1 MSIINSLVKKVQY
14 EYNWVRQIIC
24 EITGKH
30 IVAYPVMRGE
40 FMTLHMKEDSKRF
53 YSQIFKLV
61 LPIVIQ
67 NLLSAA
73 VNSADVVMLNYVGQS
88 SISAVS
94 LASQY
99 ASVLFMV
106 YYGLGTGATMLCAQ
120 YYGKGDM
127 KAIQVVEGIALR
139 FSLIISAIWAV
150 LVFTIP
156 EVLMQLFTNDTE
168 LITIGASYLRCMSVA
183 YLCWGVTEVY
193 LAVLRSVGRV
203 TISTAMNVLA
213 FSLNIILNATFIFGL
228 FGAPKLGAMGVAI
241 ATSLSRLIELAAC
254 FLVSHYSKDVKLNFR
269 YMFLKNDVLFKDFIR
284 LSLPALGNDVIWS
297 VAFSMYSVIIGHL
310 GSDAVAANSFVVVVR
325 NFGTILCF
333 GLASAGGILLGK
345 VIGENKLEEA
355 KEDARRLMKLT
366 VISGAIGG
374 LIILAATPLVL
385 KYAQLSDQAMH
396 YLKYMLL
403 INTYYVMG
411 AAVNTTLIA
420 GVFRAG
426 GDSRFGFICDTI
438 DMWCYAVPL
447 GFIAA
452 FVLKL
457 PVMWVYF
464 LLCTDEFVKWPWV
477 IKHYR
482 SGKWLN
488 NITREDLFTEDSPEE
503 AG

>member
-1 MSIINSLVKKVQY
+1 MQKKNRLKDDV
-14 EYNWVRQIIC
+14 
-24 EITGKH
+24 
-30 IVAYPVMRGE
+30 
-40 FMTLHMKEDSKRF
+40 F
-53 YSQIFKLV
+53 YRQIFKLV

-73 VNSADVVMLNYVGQS
+73 VSSADVVMLNYVGQS

-99 ASVLFMV
+99 ANVLFMV
-106 YYGLGTGATMLCAQ
+106 FYGLGTGATMLCAQ

-139 FSLIISAIWAV
+139 FSLGFAMLFAGAA
-150 LVFTIP
+150 FFFP
-156 EVLMQLFTNDTE
+156 EGMMRLFTNDGE
-168 LITIGASYLRCMSVA
+168 LIAIGASYLRFMSVS
-183 YLCWGVTEVY
+183 YLCWGIIEVY
-193 LAVLRSVGRV
+193 LAVLRSIGRV
-203 TISTAMNVLA
+203 TVSTAMNVLA
-213 FSLNIILNATFIFGL
+213 FSLNIVLNAVFIFGL

-241 ATSLSRLIELAAC
+241 ATSASRLIELAAC
-254 FLVSHYSKDVKLNFR
+254 FAVSAASRDIKLDFR
-269 YMFLKNDVLFKDFIR
+269 YLFARNRPLFSDFVR
-284 LSLPALGNDVIWS
+284 LSLPALGNDISWS
-297 VAFSMYSVIIGHL
+297 VAFSMYSVIMGHM
-310 GSDAVAANSFVVVVR
+310 GTDAVAANSFVVVVR

-333 GLASAGGILLGK
+333 GMASAGGILLGN
-345 VIGENKLEEA
+345 VIGEGKLEEA
-355 KEDARRLMKLT
+355 RADAGKLMKLT
-366 VISGAIGG
+366 VLTGAIGG
-374 LIILAATPLVL
+374 LIVLAATPFVL
-385 KYAQLSDQAMH
+385 KYATLTENAMH

-447 GFIAA
+447 GFLAA
-452 FVLKL
+452 FALKL
-457 PVMWVYF
+457 PVLWVYF

-477 IKHYR
+477 IRHYR

-488 NITREDLFTEDSPEE
+488 NITRDDLFIEN
-503 AG
+503 